1 MPLRNAVIWSV
12 TTAGRNQRLCLQQPQ
27 KNTPRHKCSNLT
39 LVELRRF
46 EETWKEFSQQSSLC
60 KNTRLIKIRKWLWSW
75 WKKNKLT
82 HSERQETVKAITRVW
97 PFFCLTWLIW
107 SSTTGASVEGR
118 HLDWTRLISGSWFLL
133 CVWPYHSYVYGF
145 FTLLPKGL
153 FRFSF
158 TAIISPVRA
167 SLSSEEITG
176 CCGNKRL
183 NLSSEGSLS
192 SLPNARF
199 SIFHLPLIPFPFC
212 SHWDKPCSNLLHSR
226 PGDGFILS
234 YRCD

>member
-1 MPLRNAVIWSV
+1 MRIVTKNGKSKWAVGLKTSGSAGSAKKNKTKCGLSIMPLRNAVIWSV

-107 SSTTGASVEGR
+107 SSPLEPLWKEDTLTEPDSSPGPGSCCVCGPTTPMFTAFLHCCPKGC
-118 HLDWTRLISGSWFLL
+118 SGS
-133 CVWPYHSYVYGF
+133 V
-145 FTLLPKGL
+145 
-153 FRFSF
+153 
-158 TAIISPVRA
+158 SP
-167 SLSSEEITG
+167 L
-176 CCGNKRL
+176 
-183 NLSSEGSLS
+183 
-192 SLPNARF
+192 
-199 SIFHLPLIPFPFC
+199 
-212 SHWDKPCSNLLHSR
+212 
-226 PGDGFILS
+226 
-234 YRCD
+234 